1 MSDQTIHAFFTRD
14 ITDAGTEQRFK
25 KDDVLPLDAG
35 IFGNYEAAGIVR
47 AATEEEIKAAS
58 ASAEPVE
65 AAPVAAP
72 SPPVTDT
79 KAKGG
84 KPA

>member
-1 MSDQTIHAFFTRD
+1 MSDQTIHAFFKRD
-14 ITDAGTEQRFK
+14 ITDAGTERRFK

-35 IFGNYEAAGIVR
+35 IFGNYEAADIVR
-47 AATEEEIKAAS
+47 AATEEEIKAA
-58 ASAEPVE
+58 ADA
-65 AAPVAAP
+65 AAPVQAP
-72 SPPVTDT
+72 SAPLTET

>member
-1 MSDQTIHAFFTRD
+1 MTDQSIYAFFNRD
-14 ITDAGTEQRFK
+14 TTDAGTERRFK

-47 AATEEEIKAAS
+47 AATDEEIKAAVD
-58 ASAEPVE
+58 AS
-65 AAPVAAP
+65 APVAAP
-72 SPPVTDT
+72 SVPATET
-79 KAKGG
+79 KAKGS